1 MADITTLLG
10 EGTTLFEAIVVL
22 AVIVTGFF
30 IGRKWL
36 RKV

>member
-1 MADITTLLG
+1 MSDITDLLT

-30 IGRKWL
+30 IGRKWIK
-36 RKV
+36 KV